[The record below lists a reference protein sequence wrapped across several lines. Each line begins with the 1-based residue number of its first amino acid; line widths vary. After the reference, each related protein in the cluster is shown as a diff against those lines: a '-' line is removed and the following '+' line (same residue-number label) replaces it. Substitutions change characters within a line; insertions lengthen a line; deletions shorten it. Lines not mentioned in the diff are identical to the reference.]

1 MGAGHQEGHMEITI
15 LVKSSSRDEPY
26 VVAVSSTEKGLS
38 ILCDCPAGEWGKYCK
53 HKMAIVLADE
63 KILYDEEQT
72 DNFNKI
78 SKWISE
84 SSYPH
89 LVTELRES
97 EKSLEAAKRA
107 VKNQKEKIAR
117 SMKEGLK

>member
-1 MGAGHQEGHMEITI
+1 MEITI

-26 VVAVSSTEKGLS
+26 VVTVSSTETGLS

-53 HKMAIVLADE
+53 HKVAIVLADE

-84 SSYPH
+84 SSYPN

>member
-1 MGAGHQEGHMEITI
+1 MGAGHQEEHMEITI

-26 VVAVSSTEKGLS
+26 VVTVSSTETGLS

-53 HKMAIVLADE
+53 HKVAIVLADE

-84 SSYPH
+84 SSYPN